1 MDYLVLKSLHII
13 FVVSWFA
20 ALFYIVRLFIYDV
33 EASDK
38 PEEERR
44 ILQPQLRIMQRR
56 LWYIIGWP
64 AMVLTFVFGFWMIIE
79 VPALLDS
86 DWMQIKL
93 GMVGALLLYHL
104 SCERMLRRLANDSFH
119 WRSNQLRLWNE
130 LATLFLV
137 AIVFVVVL
145 KDSMDWVY
153 GVLGFFGTAVAL
165 MLGIQAYKASRK
177 RSSRD

>member
-1 MDYLVLKSLHII
+1 MDYLTIKSLHII

-33 EASDK
+33 EANQRPSS
-38 PEEERR
+38 ESQL
-44 ILQPQLRIMQRR
+44 IQTQLRIMQKR

-64 AMVLTFVFGFWMIIE
+64 AMVLTVVFGVWMLVLNE
-79 VPALLDS
+79 TLLDLP
-86 DWMQIKL
+86 WMHVKL
-93 GMVGALLLYHL
+93 GMVVALLLYHFA
-104 SCERMLRRLANDSFH
+104 CERILRQLVKGKVPM
-119 WRSNQLRLWNE
+119 RSVQLRLWNE

-137 AIVFVVVL
+137 SIVFLVVM

-165 MLGIQAYKASRK
+165 MLGIQLYKKLR
-177 RSSRD
+177 R